1 MTLTMGR
8 SGVYIIQNKNYVKT
22 STILK
27 IIILISSEEPYFEL
41 NGDKNVTKSIINP
54 EGLDG
59 I

>member
-1 MTLTMGR
+1 MGR